1 MISMSFAKLCEEN
14 KKLIQRYI
22 KFLYIMIMA
31 LKRFPIGVQDF
42 AILREDKKYYV
53 DKTDLIYNMVSSD
66 RYYFLSRPRR
76 FGKSL
81 LVSTL
86 QYYFEGRKD
95 LFTGLAIEKLET
107 EWKKYPVIR
116 LDMSI
121 VKYAGK
127 NSLAESLNKILET
140 QEKRFNIK
148 TEPENHIWG
157 VRLARIIETAHE
169 QTGEPVVVLV
179 DEYDA
184 PMLDTFGMESFE
196 DIRVQV
202 RSLYSPLKAL
212 GGMLRFVFLT
222 GISKFSQLS
231 IFSELNN
238 LKVITMN
245 DQYASICGITK
256 EELLTQM
263 QPEIQALADK
273 NALSYEGACDALT
286 RQYDG
291 YHFSKNSPDVFNP
304 FSLIN
309 ALSDK
314 DLANYW
320 FSTGTPTI
328 LTRLMRK
335 YKVDPIPFD
344 TGFEASQDM
353 FDAPT
358 ETAKS
363 PIPML
368 YQSGYLTIKSVKS
381 GNRYILGFPNDEV
394 RLGFLKALMPYYAMD
409 DVVDND
415 SFLLRFVDA
424 LEEKDIEKALVQVRA
439 FMSGIPYNAEH
450 QDENHYKTVLFLIFK
465 LCTPYVVRTEE
476 CSAAG
481 RSDAVVE
488 TADAVYMFE
497 FKLDKNGSAEDAL
510 KQIDDKGYLIPY
522 TASLSKEGS
531 PKKLFKIGVSFDA
544 EKRTIGEWKI
554 AEG

>member
-1 MISMSFAKLCEEN
+1 
-14 KKLIQRYI
+14 
-22 KFLYIMIMA
+22 MA

-42 AILREDKKYYV
+42 ARIREDGMYYV
-53 DKTDLIYNMVSSD
+53 DKTDLVYKLTHTD
-66 RYYFLSRPRR
+66 LYYFLSRPRR

-95 LFTGLAIEKLET
+95 LFSGLAMEKLET
-107 EWKKYPVIR
+107 EWKKYPVFK
-116 LDMSI
+116 LSFAGN
-121 VKYAGK
+121 KYITEED
-127 NSLAESLNKILET
+127 LADTLNLKLGEWERQYGLT
-140 QEKRFNIK
+140 PSDKSA
-148 TEPENHIWG
+148 WG
-157 VRLARIIETAHE
+157 VRFELLIKAAYES
-169 QTGEPVVVLV
+169 TGLPPVVLV

-184 PMLDTFGMESFE
+184 PLLDSMETPELQLTLKNEMRKLF
-196 DIRVQV
+196 
-202 RSLYSPLKAL
+202 SPLKDL
-212 GGMLRFVFLT
+212 GGILRFVFLT

-238 LKVITMN
+238 LKAITMN
-245 DQYASICGITK
+245 DEYAAICGITK
-256 EELLTQM
+256 EEVLTQM
-263 QPEIQALADK
+263 QPEILALANKNGLTYDGAC
-273 NALSYEGACDALT
+273 NALQK
-286 RQYDG
+286 QYDG
-291 YHFSKNSPDVFNP
+291 YHFSKNSPDVYNP

-314 DLANYW
+314 ELANYW

-335 YKVDPIPFD
+335 YKVDPVPFE

-358 ETAKS
+358 ETAKN

-368 YQSGYLTIKSVKS
+368 YQSGYLTIKSTKA
-381 GNRYILGFPNDEV
+381 GNRYVLGFPNNEV

-424 LEEKDIEKALVQVRA
+424 LEEKDIEKALVQIRA

-450 QDENHYKTVLFLIFK
+450 KDENHYKTVLFLIFK

-497 FKLDKNGSAEDAL
+497 FKLNKNGTADDAL

-522 TASLSKEGS
+522 TANQTLDGM
-531 PKKLFKIGVSFDA
+531 PKRLFKIGVSFDA
-544 EKRTIGEWKI
+544 ERRTLGEWKVK
-554 AEG
+554 EG

>member
-1 MISMSFAKLCEEN
+1 M
-14 KKLIQRYI
+14 YI
-22 KFLYIMIMA
+22 VAMA

-42 AILREDKKYYV
+42 ARIREDGMYYV
-53 DKTDLIYNMVSSD
+53 DKTDLVYKLTHTD
-66 RYYFLSRPRR
+66 LYYFLSRPRR

-95 LFTGLAIEKLET
+95 LFTGLAMEKLET
-107 EWKKYPVIR
+107 EWKKYPVFK
-116 LDMSI
+116 LSF
-121 VKYAGK
+121 AGNK
-127 NSLAESLNKILET
+127 FDSLESLQISLDNMMAAFEELLG
-140 QEKRFNIK
+140 IK
-148 TEPENHIWG
+148 NMAKFEWG
-157 VRLARIIETAHE
+157 VRFGNILQAAYNATN
-169 QTGEPVVVLV
+169 TPPVVLV

-184 PMLDTFGMESFE
+184 PLLDSMENSELQLTLKNEMRKLF
-196 DIRVQV
+196 
-202 RSLYSPLKAL
+202 SPLKDL
-212 GGMLRFVFLT
+212 GGILRFVFLT

-238 LKVITMN
+238 LNVITM
-245 DQYASICGITK
+245 DDEYAAICGITK
-256 EELLTQM
+256 EEVLTQM
-263 QPEIQALADK
+263 QPEIQVLADK
-273 NALSYEGACDALT
+273 NGLTYDGACEALT

-309 ALSDK
+309 ALSK
-314 DLANYW
+314 RELANYW
-320 FSTGTPTI
+320 FATGTPTI

-335 YKVDPIPFD
+335 YKVDPTPFD
-344 TGFEASQDM
+344 TGFEATLDM

-358 ETAKS
+358 ETAKN

-368 YQSGYLTIKSVKS
+368 YQSGYLTIKNFD
-381 GNRYILGFPNDEV
+381 GFAYTIGFPNEEV

-415 SFLLRFVDA
+415 MFMLRFT
-424 LEEKDIEKALVQVRA
+424 KALRKGKIDDAMTHIRA
-439 FMSGIPYNAEH
+439 FMSGIPYNAERK
-450 QDENHYKTVLFLIFK
+450 DENHYKTVLFLIFK

-481 RSDAVVE
+481 RADAVVE

-497 FKLDKNGSAEDAL
+497 FKLDKSATVDDAL

-522 TASLSKEGS
+522 SVTMAKDGN
-531 PKKLFKIGVSFDA
+531 PKKLFKIGVTFDQ
-544 EKRTIGEWKI
+544 EKRTIGEWKVV
-554 AEG
+554 EG

>member
-1 MISMSFAKLCEEN
+1 MPALP
-14 KKLIQRYI
+14 KKMYI
-22 KFLYIMIMA
+22 VAMA

-42 AILREDKKYYV
+42 AVIREDDKYYV
-53 DKTDLIYNMVSSD
+53 DKTDLIYKLVKAD
-66 RYYFLSRPRR
+66 RYFFLSRPRR

-81 LVSTL
+81 LISTL

-95 LFTGLAIEKLET
+95 LFTGLAMETLET
-107 EWKKYPVIR
+107 EWKKYPVFK
-116 LDMSI
+116 LSF
-121 VKYAGK
+121 AGNK
-127 NSLAESLNKILET
+127 FDTLESLQISLDNMMAAFEELLG
-140 QEKRFNIK
+140 IK
-148 TEPENHIWG
+148 NMAKFEWG
-157 VRLARIIETAHE
+157 VRLGNILQAAYNATN
-169 QTGEPVVVLV
+169 TPPVVLV

-184 PMLDTFGMESFE
+184 PLLDSMENPELQLTLKNEMRKLF
-196 DIRVQV
+196 
-202 RSLYSPLKAL
+202 SPLKDL
-212 GGMLRFVFLT
+212 GGILRFVFLT

-245 DQYASICGITK
+245 DDYAAICGITK
-256 EELLTQM
+256 EEVLTQM

-273 NALSYEGACDALT
+273 NGLTYDGACEALT

-309 ALSDK
+309 ALSD
-314 DLANYW
+314 LELTNYW
-320 FSTGTPTI
+320 FATGTPTI

-335 YKVDPIPFD
+335 YKVDPTPFD
-344 TGFEASQDM
+344 TGFEATLDM

-358 ETAKS
+358 ETAKN

-368 YQSGYLTIKSVKS
+368 YQSGYLTIKNFD
-381 GNRYILGFPNDEV
+381 GFAYTIGFPNEEV

-415 SFLLRFVDA
+415 MFMLRFT
-424 LEEKDIEKALVQVRA
+424 KALREGKIDDAMTHIRA
-439 FMSGIPYNAEH
+439 FMSGIPYNAERK
-450 QDENHYKTVLFLIFK
+450 DENHYKTVLFLIFK

-481 RSDAVVE
+481 RADAVVE
-488 TADAVYMFE
+488 TADAVYVFE
-497 FKLDKNGSAEDAL
+497 FKLDSSATVDDAL

-522 TASLSKEGS
+522 SVTMAKDGN

-544 EKRTIGEWKI
+544 EKRTIGEWKVV
-554 AEG
+554 EG

>member
-1 MISMSFAKLCEEN
+1 
-14 KKLIQRYI
+14 
-22 KFLYIMIMA
+22 MA

-42 AILREDKKYYV
+42 AVIREDDKYYV
-53 DKTDLIYNMVSSD
+53 DKTDLTYKLVKAD
-66 RYYFLSRPRR
+66 RYFFLSRPRR

-95 LFTGLAIEKLET
+95 LFAGLAMEKLET

-116 LDMSI
+116 LDMSRI
-121 VKYAGK
+121 KDLDDEIFAANMDSILGVVEKKYG
-127 NSLAESLNKILET
+127 
-140 QEKRFNIK
+140 IK
-148 TEPENHIWG
+148 HDRNNRAWG
-157 VRLARIIETAHE
+157 ARLTNLIYAANE

-184 PMLDTFGMESFE
+184 PVLEAMGDTELLKK
-196 DIRVQV
+196 IRT
-202 RSLYSPLKAL
+202 RMRDLYSPLKAL
-212 GGMLRFVFLT
+212 GGILRFVFLT

-245 DQYASICGITK
+245 DDYAAICGITK
-256 EELLTQM
+256 EEVLTQM

-273 NALSYEGACDALT
+273 NGLTYDGACEALQK
-286 RQYDG
+286 QYDG

-309 ALSDK
+309 SLSDGE
-314 DLANYW
+314 LANYW

-335 YKVDPIPFD
+335 YKVDPTPFD
-344 TGFEASQDM
+344 TGFEATQDM

-358 ETAKS
+358 ETAKN

-368 YQSGYLTIKSVKS
+368 YQSGYLTIKSTKA
-381 GNRYILGFPNDEV
+381 GNRYLLGFPNDEV

-424 LEEKDIEKALVQVRA
+424 LEEKEIEKALAHIRA
-439 FMSGIPYNAEH
+439 FMSGIPYNAERK
-450 QDENHYKTVLFLIFK
+450 DENHYKTVLFLIFK

-497 FKLDKNGSAEDAL
+497 FKLDKNGTADDAL
-510 KQIDDKGYLIPY
+510 KQIDEKGYLIPY
-522 TASLSKEGS
+522 SVTMAKDGS

-544 EKRTIGEWKI
+544 EKRTIGEWKVV
-554 AEG
+554 EE